1 MIKSI
6 ILELFIFLLSKIYF
20 IYYKFN
26 NPVKLNVGA
35 GLAVA
40 PGWTN
45 IDVSFNSVASNMP
58 SLTHILFYK
67 LSGAR
72 EYYSLKEYSKILKES
87 CFLCLD
93 VRKGLPFR
101 EKSIKYIFSSHF
113 LEHLEFCD
121 AKKLLKIIYKILK
134 IGGIVRIAIPDLE
147 YAISLYPQEKD
158 KMLNDYFFVQEK
170 PVYSK
175 HKYMYDFDL
184 ISDILLETGFKGITK
199 CNYRNSFFDFPDI
212 NLLDNRPKDTLFVEA
227 YK

>member
-1 MIKSI
+1 MLKSF
-6 ILELFIFLLSKIYF
+6 ILKLFIYLLSKFYF
-20 IYYKFN
+20 VYYKFN
-26 NPVKLNVGA
+26 NPFKVNIGA

-45 IDVSFNSVASNMP
+45 IDVSFNSVASNLP

-72 EYYSLKEYSKILKES
+72 EYYSLKEYSKILKDS
-87 CFLCLD
+87 SFLCLD

-101 EKSIKYIFSSHF
+101 EKSITYIFSSHF
-113 LEHLEFCD
+113 LEHLEYCD
-121 AKKLLKIIYKILK
+121 AKKLIRIIYKILK
-134 IGGIVRIAIPDLE
+134 IGGILRIAIPDLE
-147 YAISLYPQEKD
+147 YAISLYPQEKV
-158 KMLNDYFFVQEK
+158 KMLKDYFFVQEN

-175 HKYMYDFDL
+175 HKYMYDYEL
-184 ISDILLETGFKGITK
+184 ISNILLESGFRGITK
-199 CNYRNSFFDFPDI
+199 CSYKNSYFDFPDI